1 MRALS
6 LRLFVD
12 KGSASLNTPIEPRK
26 GDRTELTNTEH
37 TEMYAG
43 PESSTSTLQL
53 EQTKKTCSL
62 PNTAKRKCFRWT
74 KHQTNREMLQIAQ
87 KKTQKEFSYKTP
99 DVFRSS
105 KYGRHIHHLC
115 PVETYVVL

>member
-26 GDRTELTNTEH
+26 ADRTELTNTEH

-43 PESSTSTLQL
+43 PESPTSTLQL

-62 PNTAKRKCFRWT
+62 PNTAKRKCFKWT
-74 KHQTNREMLQIAQ
+74 KH
-87 KKTQKEFSYKTP
+87 
-99 DVFRSS
+99 
-105 KYGRHIHHLC
+105 
-115 PVETYVVL
+115 